1 MARAFT
7 LITAPLFA
15 ALLLCQPVAAQA
27 QRSGPWIFTANAIGV
42 HQSEADLNDAGG
54 SFNVDRWFVNGGV
67 TFALGARTSLSATV
81 GGGKA
86 VYEFDGNGAAG
97 RDWWGNISDKRL
109 SLVGRIG
116 LGDKGVLTIVPTL
129 RYNSEDGAGSGDSQT
144 YGLSAAATWRLSE
157 DLVIGPGIGV
167 LSRLENGARV
177 FPLLAIDWN
186 ISDRWNLATGKGAGS
201 SQGAGLTLNYKFN
214 DDWSFALTGRYEK
227 LEFRL
232 GNKGIAPGGVGRD
245 RSYPLVVSAD
255 LTPNPRLRFSVFA
268 GASLL
273 GKLEV
278 KSLSGNKIK
287 SDYDP
292 ALLVGASAEFR
303 F

>member
-1 MARAFT
+1 MPRAFT

-15 ALLLCQPVAAQA
+15 TLLLCQPVAAQA
-27 QRSGPWIFTANAIGV
+27 QRPSPWIFTANAIGV
-42 HQSEADLNDAGG
+42 HQSEADLNDTGG
-54 SFNVDRWFVNGGV
+54 SFNVDRWSVNGGV
-67 TFALGARTSLSATV
+67 TFARSDRTSLGVTV

-86 VYEFDGNGAAG
+86 VYEFDGNSAAG
-97 RDWWGNISDKRL
+97 RDWWGTISDTRV
-109 SLVGRIG
+109 SLVGRMG
-116 LGDKGVLTIVPTL
+116 LGDTGVLTIVPTL
-129 RYNSEDGAGSGDSQT
+129 RYNSEDGAGAGDSQT

-167 LSRLENGARV
+167 FSRLENGARV
-177 FPLLAIDWN
+177 FPLLAIDWD
-186 ISDRWNLATGKGAGS
+186 ITDRWNLATGSGVGS

-214 DDWSFALTGRYEK
+214 DDWSFGLTGRYEK

-245 RSYPLVVSAD
+245 QSFPLVVSAA
-255 LTPNPRLRFSVFA
+255 LTPNPGLRFSLFA

-273 GKLEV
+273 GELEV
-278 KSLSGNKIK
+278 KSLAGNRIE

-292 ALLVGASAEFR
+292 ALLIGASAEFR